1 MKWITIAEY
10 AKIEAIS
17 IQAAYKRVRCKNI
30 ASKKVYNIILVKK
43 PKPTI

>member
-17 IQAAYKRVRCKNI
+17 IQAAYKRVRCKKI
-30 ASKKVYNIILVKK
+30 ASKKVYNIILVQE
-43 PKPTI
+43 PKPI